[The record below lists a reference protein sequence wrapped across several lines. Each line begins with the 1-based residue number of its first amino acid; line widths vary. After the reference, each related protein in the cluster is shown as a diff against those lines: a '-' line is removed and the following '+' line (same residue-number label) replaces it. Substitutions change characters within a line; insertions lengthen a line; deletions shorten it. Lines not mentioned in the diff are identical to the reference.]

1 MDRTKTSPEQDSCQA
16 GTQLESC
23 SGQKP
28 FFRMSVSNFL
38 TYTCNIPGQLIIL
51 GLESIAMEGG
61 NWEQEGLIRKADMH
75 RVLLIIIMPLT
86 FLFLLH
92 PSVLHFKVLKKRM
105 TISEDFSI
113 GRLIDGMHAQAY
125 FLSRSAKK
133 L

>member
-1 MDRTKTSPEQDSCQA
+1 M
-16 GTQLESC
+16 
-23 SGQKP
+23 
-28 FFRMSVSNFL
+28 SNFL
-38 TYTCNIPGQLIIL
+38 TYTCNIPAQLIIL

-61 NWEQEGLIRKADMH
+61 SWEKEGLIRNADMH
-75 RVLLIIIMPLT
+75 RVLITIMPLT
-86 FLFLLH
+86 FLFLLY

>member
-1 MDRTKTSPEQDSCQA
+1 
-16 GTQLESC
+16 
-23 SGQKP
+23 
-28 FFRMSVSNFL
+28 
-38 TYTCNIPGQLIIL
+38 
-51 GLESIAMEGG
+51 
-61 NWEQEGLIRKADMH
+61 
-75 RVLLIIIMPLT
+75 MPLT